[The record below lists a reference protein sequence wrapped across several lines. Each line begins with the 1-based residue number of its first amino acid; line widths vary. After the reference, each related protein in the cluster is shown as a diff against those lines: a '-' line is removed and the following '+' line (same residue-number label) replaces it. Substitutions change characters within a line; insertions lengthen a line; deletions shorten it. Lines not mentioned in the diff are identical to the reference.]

1 MSSKGRGRVPSKLV
15 PIEDGAGGQ
24 NSKPRKIFAKKD
36 LIEAVRKIAPN
47 KTVVS
52 GGPHRRDRLGLHGDA
67 CRNTRQPS

>member
-15 PIEDGAGGQ
+15 PIEDGTGGQ

-47 KTVVS
+47 KMKY
-52 GGPHRRDRLGLHGDA
+52 
-67 CRNTRQPS
+67 Q